1 MLKRDTLKRGL
12 AAMVGVSIVATFL
25 TSEAIGREGNQNWRS
40 GTYQPERDYQGYDRQ
55 RSAPVP
61 RGQRDPNSLDGRR
74 TGQPRTCGH
83 DFLLRDGRGSTTGP
97 YCN

>member
-1 MLKRDTLKRGL
+1 MLKRGL
-12 AAMVGVSIVATFL
+12 AAIVVVSVVATFL

-40 GTYQPERDYQGYDRQ
+40 GAYQPDRQ

-61 RGQRDPNSLDGRR
+61 RGQYDPNSYDGRR

-83 DFLLRDGRGSTTGP
+83 DFFLRDGRGATTGP